1 MSTLTKRLLSCYTSA
16 IHDVMVA
23 QGYNNFVLPRAIRP
37 LLPSQRLSGPIYTV
51 SGNRH
56 EDIVGHDTY
65 LAWTELLGSVPSG
78 HVLVCQPND
87 DELAYMGELS
97 AEVLQQRGILGY
109 VADGGCRDVDM
120 IQKSGFSVYCRY
132 FTPTDIVGRWLPER
146 MGEAIRIG
154 DVDISTGDYLLADDD
169 GIVAGK
175 HEVDG
180 DDLQKGGK
188 TSGGEDFHKRKCPS
202 SVFESNYIKCG
213 PTCIA
218 SWRQA
223 QHRIGRITLR
233 STPKHKALARTATGG
248 MHRIEVRYA

>member
-23 QGYNNFVLPRAIRP
+23 QGYNNFVLPRVIRP

-56 EDIVGHDTY
+56 EDIEGHDTY

-78 HVLVCQPND
+78 CVLVCQPND
-87 DELAYMGELS
+87 DELAHMGELS
-97 AEVLQQRGILGY
+97 AEVLQLRGILGY

-154 DVDISTGDYLLADDD
+154 DVVVSAGDYLLADDD
-169 GIVAGK
+169 GIVILPCDNV
-175 HEVDG
+175 EELV
-180 DDLQKGGK
+180 
-188 TSGGEDFHKRKCPS
+188 
-202 SVFESNYIKCG
+202 
-213 PTCIA
+213 
-218 SWRQA
+218 
-223 QHRIGRITLR
+223 
-233 STPKHKALARTATGG
+233 TATERVIRSEDNVRGAIREG
-248 MHRIEVRYA
+248 MEPQAAYLKYRKF